1 MGANLSTFKR
11 SSSSS
16 AATQRPQ
23 QAGGG
28 DGNSSPAGPSCME
41 LLKPECLKVKAEK
54 KKRKRPLTP
63 ERNKIQNNNNNNYNN
78 NNNNTG
84 GGGGASGSGTRL
96 TTLEEWLL
104 ASPGHR
110 GMKKPDNYNIT
121 GGELYVFRPHSRRVH
136 PASSSSSKL
145 PADHV
150 PTAAAPLDSKARDSI
165 CLERFVKND
174 QINDKMKKKVSFRLP
189 EEADIIIFYPSE
201 EIMAVTDSDS
211 DDEDYDIRTSTSQDV
226 KS

>member
-16 AATQRPQ
+16 AASQRLQ

-54 KKRKRPLTP
+54 KTRKRPLTP
-63 ERNKIQNNNNNNYNN
+63 ERKKIHN

-84 GGGGASGSGTRL
+84 GGGASGSGTKL

-104 ASPGHR
+104 ASPGHH

-121 GGELYVFRPHSRRVH
+121 GGELNVFRPHSRRVH

-150 PTAAAPLDSKARDSI
+150 PTAAAPLDSKATDSI

-174 QINDKMKKKVSFRLP
+174 QINDKLKKKVSFRLP

>member
-16 AATQRPQ
+16 AATQRLQ

-54 KKRKRPLTP
+54 KKSKRPLTP
-63 ERNKIQNNNNNNYNN
+63 ERKKIHN
-78 NNNNTG
+78 NNNNTE
-84 GGGGASGSGTRL
+84 GGGASGSGTKL
-96 TTLEEWLL
+96 TTLEDWLL
-104 ASPGHR
+104 ASPGHH

-174 QINDKMKKKVSFRLP
+174 QINDKLKKKVSFRLP

-201 EIMAVTDSDS
+201 EIMAVTDSDG

-226 KS
+226 KT

>member
-16 AATQRPQ
+16 AATQRLQ

-63 ERNKIQNNNNNNYNN
+63 ERKKIHNN

-84 GGGGASGSGTRL
+84 GGGASASGTRL
-96 TTLEEWLL
+96 TTLEECLL
-104 ASPGHR
+104 ASPGHH
-110 GMKKPDNYNIT
+110 GMKNPDNYNIT

-150 PTAAAPLDSKARDSI
+150 PTAEAPLDSKAKDSI
-165 CLERFVKND
+165 CMERSVKND
-174 QINDKMKKKVSFRLP
+174 QINDKLKKKVSFRLP

-201 EIMAVTDSDS
+201 EIMAVTDSDN
-211 DDEDYDIRTSTSQDV
+211 DDEDCDIGTSTSQDV